1 MERSTSI
8 YGSSSALRGVQL
20 KIGESFKPPAKVTLP
35 VGWKT
40 RDPSRLL
47 SFSYDFTLEE
57 EVITKIK
64 AEREAREKHEQAQKI
79 KELQKKTSTANPAVA
94 NMGADILQPT
104 TATTTTMTASN
115 LSNENKQFN
124 YKDFE
129 DNTDTPFEAVELQC
143 INNME
148 ALKSVLQPDVETD
161 SVTCDSG
168 PQIPPRTNN
177 TSSVPISTSGIPIN
191 ETANPFDA
199 CSLETNFPMSSSPV
213 QVTPIN
219 SYPPMYA
226 GDSIHTHMGQ
236 NISQDTFGTQNGG
249 QGPVSTGAAT
259 VSPQLN
265 ADSYSTGV
273 NVSGTDRKISL
284 PGALRV
290 LPEMPFRPPPRR
302 PISAPGGNITP
313 EMMPAFGSQSEAPS
327 PSPRQKRPVPKPRSK
342 LPPLRNELEDGPS
355 QEPLYDL
362 PPPPLPPKISIGKTR
377 NMDHAPNPDVPKDDA
392 NLKRFPTPLPPISPP
407 KQEITPPLNDPR
419 STMSGEEIQFVNQIS
434 AMGFPVG
441 RVARAVKNLGCKER
455 EVIDFL
461 ISVNDMCTLGYSE
474 DQVEMVLKDN
484 NDQTKAKEFLKL
496 IVQFKE
502 FGFRE
507 DRIFDA
513 LKKTECDGDKALDI
527 LTCAG

>member
-1 MERSTSI
+1 MERSASI

-20 KIGESFKPPAKVTLP
+20 KIGENFKPPAKVTLP

-47 SFSYDFTLEE
+47 SFSYDFTLEK
-57 EVITKIK
+57 EVLRKIK
-64 AEREAREKHEQAQKI
+64 AEREARERHEQAQKI
-79 KELQKKTSTANPAVA
+79 EELHKKTSAANPAVA

-104 TATTTTMTASN
+104 TATTTATTASH

-168 PQIPPRTNN
+168 PQILQGANN
-177 TSSVPISTSGIPIN
+177 TASIPISTSGIPIN
-191 ETANPFDA
+191 GAANPFDA

-219 SYPPMYA
+219 SYPPMYG
-226 GDSIHTHMGQ
+226 GDSVHAHMGQ
-236 NISQDTFGTQNGG
+236 NVSADIFGTQNGG
-249 QGPVSTGAAT
+249 PGPVSTGIAT
-259 VSPQLN
+259 VSPQLD
-265 ADSYSTGV
+265 AASYSTGS
-273 NVSGTDRKISL
+273 NVVATDKKISL
-284 PGALRV
+284 PGAMRV
-290 LPEMPFRPPPRR
+290 LPSMPSRPPPRR
-302 PISAPGGNITP
+302 PISVPGGNITP
-313 EMMPAFGSQSEAPS
+313 EMMPALGSQSEAPS

-342 LPPLRNELEDGPS
+342 LPPLRNEPEANPS
-355 QEPLYDL
+355 QEPLYDH
-362 PPPPLPPKISIGKTR
+362 PPPPLPAKISIGKTR
-377 NMDHAPNPDVPKDDA
+377 NIHHAPEPDVPKDDT

-407 KQEITPPLNDPR
+407 RQEITPPLNDPR

-455 EVIDFL
+455 EVIEFL
-461 ISVNDMCTLGYSE
+461 ISVNEMCTRGYSE

-484 NDQTKAKEFLKL
+484 NDQTKVLSGHNKPCTKKL
-496 IVQFKE
+496 VPMLHVST
-502 FGFRE
+502 
-507 DRIFDA
+507 A
-513 LKKTECDGDKALDI
+513 
-527 LTCAG
+527 